1 MMVPNARHFDQTWVV
16 HSLNQGFELED
27 VWEFPI
33 KAGPQ
38 HNLEQFRECFQRV
51 FERLETEGI
60 SGFLFR
66 LRFFL
71 GQIFG
76 WDKQPPIRNIM
87 RAGSLRERY
96 VVSGHGHLPDPETG
110 DRLPFEWVYRL
121 PDEYLSEI
129 DNKTC
134 HAALHGGWV
143 PLAYMFPDADIP
155 IAQLSIQCHLGPAH
169 HLKMGQAL
177 EPLRDQNVLIIG
189 SGNITHGRRAGEVD
203 DPAFDW
209 VSAFSEWAGAAIDEG
224 RTDDLVNFRKSAP
237 FAFENHPTD
246 DHYVP
251 LLIALGAGGKSPRIE
266 KIHSSFTYRT
276 IAMDSYA
283 FH

>member
-134 HAALHGGWV
+134 HAALHLGWV
-143 PLAYMFPDADIP
+143 PLGEGRYTVRMAVYVKP
-155 IAQLSIQCHLGPAH
+155 
-169 HLKMGQAL
+169 
-177 EPLRDQNVLIIG
+177 
-189 SGNITHGRRAGEVD
+189 HGRLGRFYMALIKPFRRWIVY
-203 DPAFDW
+203 PAMMRL
-209 VSAFSEWAGAAIDEG
+209 AAREW
-224 RTDDLVNFRKSAP
+224 RKVTEP
-237 FAFENHPTD
+237 
-246 DHYVP
+246 
-251 LLIALGAGGKSPRIE
+251 
-266 KIHSSFTYRT
+266 
-276 IAMDSYA
+276 
-283 FH
+283 